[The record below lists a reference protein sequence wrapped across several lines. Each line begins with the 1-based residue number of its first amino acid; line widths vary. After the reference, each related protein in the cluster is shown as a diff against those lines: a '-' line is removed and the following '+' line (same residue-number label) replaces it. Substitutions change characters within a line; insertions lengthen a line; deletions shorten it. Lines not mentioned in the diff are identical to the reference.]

1 MPNQR
6 GDPGGP
12 IGIFDSGVG
21 GLSVLAEI
29 RAETPH
35 EDLVYVA
42 DSAHVPYGSK
52 SADYIRQRS
61 MTLTKFLLD
70 QGAKA
75 IVVACN
81 TATAAAAAHL
91 RKHFDVPVI
100 AMEPA
105 VKPAAA
111 ATRRG
116 VVGVLATEGTIK
128 SAQLAALLERF
139 GKGVEVVTQPGIGLV
154 EQVEEGDLDGPK
166 TRRLVEKHTAPLL
179 AASADTIVLGCTHYA
194 FIRPLIA
201 DVVGPEVVL
210 IETGP
215 AVARQVRRV
224 LETKGLINPADGR
237 GAESFW
243 TSHEVE
249 PAERVFSLLL
259 GRSVGVR
266 RLPERYR

>member
-1 MPNQR
+1 MLQ
-6 GDPGGP
+6 
-12 IGIFDSGVG
+12 
-21 GLSVLAEI
+21 EI
-29 RAETPH
+29 RRELPA
-35 EDLVYVA
+35 EDLIYVA
-42 DSAHVPYGSK
+42 DSSHVPYGNK
-52 SADYIRQRS
+52 PAEYIRRRS

-91 RKHFDVPVI
+91 RRHLDVPVI

-116 VVGVLATEGTIK
+116 VVGVLATEGTIR
-128 SAQLAALLERF
+128 SAQMAALLERF
-139 GKGVEVVTQPGIGLV
+139 GKGIAVVTQPGIGLV
-154 EQVEEGDLDGPK
+154 EQVEAGDLDGPA

-179 AASADTIVLGCTHYA
+179 EASADTIVLGCTHYA

-224 LETKGLINPADGR
+224 LDTNGLLNPAAR
-237 GAESFW
+237 KGAEAFW
-243 TSHEVE
+243 TSDG
-249 PAERVFSLLL
+249 AETADRVFSLLL
-259 GRSVGVR
+259 GRSVEVR
-266 RLPERYR
+266 RLPEHFQ

>member
-1 MPNQR
+1 MPNQK

-21 GLSVLAEI
+21 GLSVLKEI
-29 RAETPH
+29 QAETPG
-35 EDLVYVA
+35 EELVYVA

-52 SADYIRQRS
+52 SAEYIRQRS

-81 TATAAAAAHL
+81 TATAAAASHL
-91 RKHFDVPVI
+91 RRNLDVPVI

-128 SAQLAALLERF
+128 STQLAALLERF

-154 EQVEEGDLDGPK
+154 EQVEAGDLDGPE

-179 AASADTIVLGCTHYA
+179 EASADTIVLGCTHYA

-201 DVVGPEVVL
+201 DVVGPDVVL
-210 IETGP
+210 IGTGP

-224 LETKGLINPADGR
+224 LDTNGLLNPAAR
-237 GAESFW
+237 KGAESFW
-243 TSHEVE
+243 TSDVS
-249 PAERVFSLLL
+249 ATADRIFSLLL
-259 GRSVGVR
+259 GRSVEVR

>member
-1 MPNQR
+1 M
-6 GDPGGP
+6 
-12 IGIFDSGVG
+12 
-21 GLSVLAEI
+21 LLEI
-29 RAETPH
+29 RKDLPAE
-35 EDLVYVA
+35 DIVYVA
-42 DSAHVPYGSK
+42 DSAHVPYGNK
-52 SADYIRQRS
+52 SPDYIRRRS
-61 MTLTKFLLD
+61 MTLANFLLA

-91 RKHFDVPVI
+91 RQHLEVPIV

-139 GKGVEVVTQPGIGLV
+139 GSGIKVITQPGIGLV
-154 EQVEEGDLDGPK
+154 ERVEAGDLDGPQ
-166 TRRLVEKHTAPLL
+166 TRRLVEKHTAPLI

-201 DVVGPEVVL
+201 DVVGPDVVL
-210 IETGP
+210 IDTGP
-215 AVARQVRRV
+215 AVARQLRRV
-224 LETKGLINPADGR
+224 LASGQLLKPAGTDGVQT
-237 GAESFW
+237 FW
-243 TSHEVE
+243 TSDGRET
-249 PAERVFSLLL
+249 ADRVFSLLL
-259 GRSVGVR
+259 GRSAEVR
-266 RLPERYR
+266 QLPTASQ